1 MININIGKGD
11 LMYQEERLLKVLEYL
26 NEHNYMSIHDI
37 CKMFDVSRDTARRD
51 IVKLINEGTAI
62 RTHGGI
68 SLPILKNTIKEYRE
82 RIEAYSEEKKDIA
95 QRALEFIEEG
105 KHYFFDVSTIVSF
118 LAQEVSKPI
127 WVLTHSLD
135 NIEILSEKE
144 GINVQCIGGSLNR
157 KNRFFYRA
165 DGASYLNKMRFDTA
179 ILGAASITED
189 GVYYVDEEDA
199 LIKQIAAKKSDE
211 VIILAE
217 YDKFKCLSYY
227 KGVDWEQ
234 IDVII
239 TNKMPPAA
247 FVDIIE
253 LHDIQLVIT

>member
-1 MININIGKGD
+1 
-11 LMYQEERLLKVLEYL
+11 MYQEERLLKVLEYL

-37 CKMFDVSRDTARRD
+37 CEMFNVSRDTARRD
-51 IVKLINEGTAI
+51 IVKLINQGTAI

-68 SLPILKNTIKEYRE
+68 SLPVLKNTIKEYRE
-82 RIEAYSEEKKDIA
+82 RIEAYSEEKKSIA
-95 QRALEFIEEG
+95 KKALEFIEEG

-118 LAQEVSKPI
+118 LAQEINQSI

-144 GINVQCIGGSLNR
+144 NIDIHSIGGCLNK
-157 KNRFFYRA
+157 KNRFFYKA
-165 DGASYLNKMRFDTA
+165 DYVNYLDGIRFDTA

-189 GVYYVDEEDA
+189 GIYYVDEEDS
-199 LIKQIAAKKSDE
+199 LIKQAAARKSDI
-211 VIILAE
+211 VIVLAE
-217 YDKFKCLSYY
+217 YEKFKCLSYY
-227 KGVDWEQ
+227 RGVKWEQ

-239 TNKMPPAA
+239 TDEMPPSA

-253 LHDIQLVIT
+253 SYDIKLIIAYNNA

>member
-1 MININIGKGD
+1 
-11 LMYQEERLLKVLEYL
+11 MYQEERLLKVLEYL

-37 CKMFDVSRDTARRD
+37 CEMFDVSRDTARRD
-51 IVKLINEGTAI
+51 IVKLINQGTAI

-68 SLPILKNTIKEYRE
+68 SLPVLKNTIKEYRE
-82 RIEAYSEEKKDIA
+82 RIEAYSEEKKSIA

-118 LAQEVSKPI
+118 LAQEINESI

-144 GINVQCIGGSLNR
+144 NIDVNSIGGCLN
-157 KNRFFYRA
+157 KGNRFFYKA
-165 DGASYLNKMRFDTA
+165 DYVKYFDGIRFDAA
-179 ILGAASITED
+179 ILGAAAITED
-189 GVYYVDEEDA
+189 GIYYVDEEDA
-199 LIKQIAAKKSDE
+199 LIKQAAAKKSDR

-217 YDKFKCLSYY
+217 YEKFKCLSYY
-227 KGVDWEQ
+227 RGAKWEQ

-239 TNKMPPAA
+239 TDKTPPAA

-253 LHDIQLVIT
+253 SYDIKLIITK

>member
-1 MININIGKGD
+1 
-11 LMYQEERLLKVLEYL
+11 MYQEERLLKVLEYL

-37 CKMFDVSRDTARRD
+37 CKMFNVSRDTARRD

-68 SLPILKNTIKEYRE
+68 SLPILKNTIKEYKE

-95 QRALEFIEEG
+95 RRALEFIEEG

-118 LAQEVSKPI
+118 LAQEVNKPI

-144 GINVQCIGGSLNR
+144 EIDVHCVGGCLNR

-165 DGASYLNKMRFDTA
+165 DSTSYLDRMRFDTA

-199 LIKQIAAKKSDE
+199 LTKQIAAQKSNK
-211 VIILAE
+211 VIVLAE

-227 KGVDWEQ
+227 KGLDWEQ

-239 TNKMPPAA
+239 TDKIPPSV
-247 FVDIIE
+247 FVEIIE
-253 LHDIQLVIT
+253 SHDIQLIIANNI